1 MDMFSVLAD
10 PTRRQ
15 IMEMLAGGGQLTATQ
30 IYDRFAVSHPAI
42 SQHLKVLREANVV
55 VMQKRGQQHLYQLNR
70 DAMNIVENWLQAL
83 TAKWNERF
91 DALDAVLEEE
101 KQKRWASQPNP

>member
-15 IMEMLAGGGQLTATQ
+15 IIEMLASDGQLTATQ
-30 IYDRFAVSHPAI
+30 IYQRFAVSHPAI
-42 SQHLKVLREANVV
+42 SQHLKVLREASVV
-55 VMQKRGQQHLYQLNR
+55 VMHKRAQQHLYQLNPG
-70 DAMNIVENWLQAL
+70 AMTGIETWLQAL
-83 TAKWNERF
+83 TRRVNERF

-101 KQKRWASQPNP
+101 KQKLQGG